1 MSAKLGHER
10 LILAGPQ
17 QQRIQHGDNNHGA
30 NRMVLAG
37 ATVNGPCLGL
47 VADEPSTL
55 AYGLAVA
62 LPLVVLESALISE
75 AILSP

>member
-1 MSAKLGHER
+1 
-10 LILAGPQ
+10 
-17 QQRIQHGDNNHGA
+17 
-30 NRMVLAG
+30 MVLAG